1 MEFSVIPILVL
12 ERFIFRIMKQTK
24 IEDLKAY
31 LDLLIEA
38 KVPIFYY
45 GETFEKEAAEVLLKA
60 ILRKL
65 DLNLSSVVPEIIQ
78 ITPAIKKEGLEDGF
92 LSLKLLELE
101 DLHETLNQ
109 KNSCQWI

>member
-1 MEFSVIPILVL
+1 
-12 ERFIFRIMKQTK
+12 MKKTK

-31 LDLLIEA
+31 LDLSIEA

-45 GETFEKEAAEVLLKA
+45 EETFEKEAAEVLLKA

-78 ITPAIKKEGLEDGF
+78 ITPAIKKEGLEDCLNLKIF
-92 LSLKLLELE
+92 MNSLIKKFS
-101 DLHETLNQ
+101 HP
-109 KNSCQWI
+109 WI